1 MIKSIAI
8 GLGLALSLGVAHAQ
22 PAPAPAPA
30 PQQKPDA
37 NKKPGTDEKAG
48 ESLENGG
55 DARPWANGVSI
66 ADQQAALAKFR
77 EANAQLNSGFFADA
91 AKLYRDALKSWDH
104 PAIHYNLAL
113 ALLNL
118 DQPIEVYDSL
128 EKAIK
133 YGPAPLD
140 KDKFD
145 HAKEYM
151 LLIEKQI
158 ATVEVS
164 CAKAGA
170 KVSVDGKEVFTVQP
184 GKVGRYKGRVRVGKH
199 TFVAEKPGYNAQV
212 DAPYVEPGQNFRIE
226 LTLYTAEELTRY
238 KRKWNARW
246 MPFAVIGGGVV
257 LGGVGALMEMSA
269 KSTYDDYDAS
279 VARCNEA
286 NGQMGCS
293 DASVMDKKSSGDT
306 KRMLGYVGY
315 AAAGAAVITG
325 AVLLYLN
332 REQSYEITA
341 DQYKAEQRKKG
352 VLGVSPVVDP
362 NHDGMT
368 GAVVFGQF

>member
-1 MIKSIAI
+1 MIKPIAL
-8 GLGLALSLGVAHAQ
+8 GLGLTLSLGIAAAQ
-22 PAPAPAPA
+22 PAPAP
-30 PQQKPDA
+30 D
-37 NKKPGTDEKAG
+37 KKPGTDEKAG
-48 ESLENGG
+48 ESLEHGG
-55 DARPWANGVSI
+55 DSRPWAAGV
-66 ADQQAALAKFR
+66 APAQQQAALVRFR
-77 EANAQLNSGFFADA
+77 EANNQLNSGFFADA
-91 AKLYRDALKSWDH
+91 AKLYREALKDWNH

-133 YGPAPLD
+133 FGPAPLD

-151 LLIEKQI
+151 LLVEKQI

-170 KVSVDGKEVFTVQP
+170 KVSVDGKEVFTVKP
-184 GKVGRYKGRVRVGKH
+184 GEVGRYKGRVRVGKH

-212 DAPYVEPGQNFRIE
+212 DAPYVEPGQKFHIE
-226 LTLYTAEELTRY
+226 LTLYTADELTRY
-238 KRKWNARW
+238 KRRWNAKW
-246 MPFAVIGGGVV
+246 VPYAVIGAGVV
-257 LGGVGALMEMSA
+257 AGGVGGLMQMSA
-269 KSTYDDYDAS
+269 SSSYQDYDDAVARCNTDTGQMGCTDAS
-279 VARCNEA
+279 VAD
-286 NGQMGCS
+286 MK
-293 DASVMDKKSSGDT
+293 DSGDT
-306 KRMLGYVGY
+306 KRMLGIVGY
-315 AAAGAAVITG
+315 GVAGAAIVTG

-352 VLGVSPVVDP
+352 VLGVAPVIEP
-362 NHDGMT
+362 GRDGAMA
-368 GAVVFGQF
+368 GAAVFGKF

>member
-1 MIKSIAI
+1 MIKPIAI

-30 PQQKPDA
+30 PAPQPKP
-37 NKKPGTDEKAG
+37 PTTDEKAG

-55 DARPWANGVSI
+55 DARPWANGVS
-66 ADQQAALAKFR
+66 AAQQQAALGKFR
-77 EANAQLNSGFFADA
+77 EGNNQLNSGFFADA
-91 AKLYRDALKSWDH
+91 AKFYREALKDWDH

-128 EKAIK
+128 EKAIQF
-133 YGPAPLD
+133 GPAPLD

-164 CAKAGA
+164 CAKVGA

-184 GKVGRYKGRVRVGKH
+184 GQVGRYKGRVRVGRH

-238 KRKWNARW
+238 KRRWSAKW
-246 MPFAVIGGGVV
+246 MPYAVIGGGVV
-257 LGGVGALMEMSA
+257 LGGVGALMQVSA
-269 KSTYDDYDAS
+269 KSSYDDYDAA
-279 VARCNEA
+279 VARCNETS
-286 NGQMGCS
+286 GQMGCT
-293 DASVMDKKSSGDT
+293 DATVDDKKTSGDT

-315 AAAGAAVITG
+315 GVAGAAVITG

>member
-1 MIKSIAI
+1 MVV
-8 GLGLALSLGVAHAQ
+8 GLGLALSFGIASAQ
-22 PAPAPAPA
+22 PAP
-30 PQQKPDA
+30 KPSPEK
-37 NKKPGTDEKAG
+37 KKPATDEKAG

-55 DARPWANGVSI
+55 DTRPWAVGVPPEK
-66 ADQQAALAKFR
+66 QQAALKKFR
-77 EANAQLNSGFFADA
+77 DGNLQLNTGFFADA
-91 AKLYRDALKSWDH
+91 AKLYREALIDWDH

-133 YGPAPLD
+133 FGPAPLE

-151 LLIEKQI
+151 LLVEKQI

-170 KVSVDGKEVFTVQP
+170 KVSVDGKEVFTVKP
-184 GKVGRYKGRVRVGKH
+184 GEVGRYKGRVRVGRH

-238 KRKWNARW
+238 KRRWNAGW
-246 MPFAVIGGGVV
+246 MPYAVIGAGVV
-257 LGGVGALMEMSA
+257 AGGVGGLMQMSA
-269 KSTYDDYDAS
+269 TSKYEEYDTE

-286 NGQMGCS
+286 SGQMGCTE
-293 DASVMDKKSSGDT
+293 ASVTDIKKSGDT
-306 KRMLGYVGY
+306 NRTIGMIGYGV
-315 AAAGAAVITG
+315 AGAAIVTG
-325 AVLLYLN
+325 VLLLYLN

-352 VLGVSPVVDP
+352 LLGVSPVVDP
-362 NHDGMT
+362 SAQGGMT

>member
-1 MIKSIAI
+1 MLKPIVV
-8 GLGLALSLGVAHAQ
+8 GLGLTLSLGIATAQ
-22 PAPAPAPA
+22 PAPAPTPA
-30 PQQKPDA
+30 PTPAPEK
-37 NKKPGTDEKAG
+37 KKPATEERAG

-55 DARPWANGVSI
+55 DTRPWAAGV
-66 ADQQAALAKFR
+66 APAKQQAALKKFR
-77 EANAQLNSGFFADA
+77 DGNVQLNSGFFADA
-91 AKLYRDALKSWDH
+91 AKLYREALVDWDH

-133 YGPAPLD
+133 FGPAPLE

-151 LLIEKQI
+151 LLVEKQI

-164 CAKAGA
+164 CAKVGA
-170 KVSVDGKEVFTVQP
+170 KVSVDGKEVFTVKA
-184 GKVGRYKGRVRVGKH
+184 GEVGRYKGRVRVGRH

-226 LTLYTAEELTRY
+226 LTLYTAEELTRH
-238 KRKWNARW
+238 KRRWNAAW
-246 MPFAVIGGGVV
+246 MPYAVIGMGVV
-257 LGGVGALMEMSA
+257 AGGVGGLMHLSA
-269 KSTYDDYDAS
+269 TSSYDEYDTE

-286 NGQMGCS
+286 SGQMGCTES
-293 DASVMDKKSSGDT
+293 SVTDIRKSGDT
-306 KRMLGYVGY
+306 KRTIGYVGY
-315 AAAGAAVITG
+315 GVAGAAIVTG
-325 AVLLYLN
+325 ALLLYLN
-332 REQSYEITA
+332 RQQSYEITA
-341 DQYKAEQRKKG
+341 DQYRAEQRKKG
-352 VLGVSPVVDP
+352 LLGVSPVVDP
-362 NHDGMT
+362 SAQGGMT